1 MLHIHKSFTSMQVE
15 GYSLDAQKDKLNYFY
30 IMFGEKDGCH

>member
-1 MLHIHKSFTSMQVE
+1 MQVE

-30 IMFGEKDGCH
+30 IMLGQEAGCH